1 MGARFLVEK
10 DLEEHNIPRV
20 MEDRK
25 ILEEQWVQGPVVV
38 ADKQLV
44 ALALVEVEDKQP
56 VALALVEVADKQ
68 LVVGEGHILSL
79 VAVALSLE
87 LLWLWVVR

>member
-25 ILEEQWVQGPVVV
+25 ILKEQWVQGPVVV
-38 ADKQLV
+38 ADKQLL
-44 ALALVEVEDKQP
+44 APALVEVEDKQL
-56 VALALVEVADKQ
+56 VAPALVEVEDKQLVAPALVEVADKQ
-68 LVVGEGHILSL
+68 LVVGEGHILS
-79 VAVALSLE
+79 
-87 LLWLWVVR
+87 